1 VYSTVEEFL
10 GKVSWEGGFIE
21 AVSSYGLDIDKDLSP
36 EAKASNPDFVKA
48 WNEVANSPI
57 KDYLAALNTL
67 GELIESQYPDAEP
80 L

>member
-1 VYSTVEEFL
+1 MYSTVEDFL
-10 GKVSWEGGFIE
+10 GKVSWEGGFVE

-48 WNEVANSPI
+48 WNEAANSPI
-57 KDYLAALNTL
+57 KDSFAALSKFNA
-67 GELIESQYPDAEP
+67 LIEDQYPDAEP